1 MRNTPQKPHKPQGP
15 TPTSTPPAAR
25 AVIARMPPDMHRRLR
40 MAAAARDMSM
50 AAYVVECVGHA
61 LAAGGHK

>member
-1 MRNTPQKPHKPQGP
+1 MRNTPQKPHKPKGP
-15 TPTSTPPAAR
+15 STSPAAR